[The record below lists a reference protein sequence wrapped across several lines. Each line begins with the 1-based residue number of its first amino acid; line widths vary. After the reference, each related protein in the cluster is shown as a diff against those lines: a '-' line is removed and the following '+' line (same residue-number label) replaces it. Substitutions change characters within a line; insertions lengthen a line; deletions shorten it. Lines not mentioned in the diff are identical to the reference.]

1 MNVLF
6 EILKIFNFN
15 YLILENTAYYY
26 VSYNFLFSIRIINGI
41 RY

>member
-1 MNVLF
+1 MNAIF

-26 VSYNFLFSIRIINGI
+26 VSIIS
-41 RY
+41 YYL

>member
-15 YLILENTAYYY
+15 YLIIENTAYYY
-26 VSYNFLFSIRIINGI
+26 VSIFSYFL
-41 RY
+41 